1 MKKRTVRPFYGKAQG
16 RLEAFIAHAEALPLA
31 YGETTEARKAA
42 LAELREKALD
52 MTNNREF
59 AHVGRGERA
68 PHRGKGGIPIVHSG
82 KRQRAKD
89 RKAAA
94 AAIKRAHDPSLRE
107 PTGKQKRAAAKFG
120 RRVSARA

>member
-1 MKKRTVRPFYGKAQG
+1 MKKRTVRAFYGKAQG
-16 RLEAFIAHAEALPLA
+16 RLESFIAKAEALPLA

-42 LAELREKALD
+42 LDELKEKAAG
-52 MTNNREF
+52 MTVNRVE
-59 AHVGRGERA
+59 AHKGRDRRA